1 MKLKKGGRISF
12 TNNLMKIMKKN
23 KVLKNSHEFREKKK
37 MVFSNNQGIN
47 NWRSHGNIYLLV

>member
-23 KVLKNSHEFREKKK
+23 KVLKNSHESREKKK
-37 MVFSNNQGIN
+37 WCFQTTRVSIIGEAMETYIC
-47 NWRSHGNIYLLV
+47 